1 MKNMS
6 LRLIDLLYHIEPD
19 TVIWVSTDE
28 NDERC
33 CLYFGEA
40 EKITVGILR
49 GCTVVKFYP
58 ERYPA
63 KFCTGIS
70 VIVERKESA

>member
-1 MKNMS
+1 MGK
-6 LRLIDLLYHIEPD
+6 LRLIDLLYTIDKD

-28 NDERC
+28 NDESC

-40 EKITVGILR
+40 DKISVGVMR
-49 GCTVVKFYP
+49 DCFVKKFYP

-63 KFCTGIS
+63 KFCIGVSI
-70 VIVERKESA
+70 IVEKEEV